1 MSTTLK
7 TLIAKLNDTCRQSA
21 ERAANLCLARGHY
34 EVDLEHL
41 FLALL
46 EHPQGDVA
54 LIAQRSG
61 IKPDTLRDDLER
73 ELASFKNGN
82 TRTPVFS
89 PHLPTLFE
97 HAWLIASLDSQT
109 TRIRSGHLLLALLTE
124 PGLSQLAYR
133 GSAQFVRIKRDE
145 LKHNFAKLVEG
156 SHEGGDVRFADAG
169 PGALAESERNVDPA
183 QGGLSKTPAL
193 DQFTTNLTQRARD
206 GKVDPV
212 IGRDAEIRQA
222 IDILLRRR
230 QNNPILTGEAG
241 VGKTAVVE
249 GLALRIALGDV
260 PEVLRGVELH
270 TLDLGL
276 LQAGASVKGE
286 FENRL
291 KNVIDEV
298 KKSPH
303 PIVLFIDEAH
313 TMIGAGGQAGQND
326 AANLLKPA
334 LARGELRTIAATTWS
349 EYKKYFEKDAA
360 LARRFQVVKVE
371 EPSETLCAAMLRGMV
386 PLMEKHFGIRVLDEA
401 ITEAVRL
408 SHRYISGRQLPD
420 KAVSVLDTACAKV
433 ALGQSAT
440 PAIIDDTRKHLD
452 RLAAEIGALQ
462 RETLSGARHEE
473 RLGELHAQQQ
483 QAQQVLVDA
492 EARLRD
498 ESALAQKIQAL
509 RTQLEQNAQQA
520 AAANGDASALHPADG
535 APVAMACAIN
545 GDSSMC
551 GDELARQ
558 GEKADAAGADAG
570 IEAATESAGTEAAV
584 ATPARARKSAKT
596 KAVPAT
602 ESSSASASINPAEN
616 PIDPARIELET
627 LLAELRALQGEA
639 PLVPLQ
645 VDGTIVAEIVSAW
658 TGVPLGRM
666 VKDEIRVVRQLA
678 PLLRER
684 VIGQDHALEAVAQRV
699 RTASAKL
706 EDPNKPRGVFMF
718 VGPSGVGK
726 TETALALADI
736 LYGGE
741 RKLVTINMSEYQ
753 EAHSVSGLKGS
764 PPGYVGYGEGGVLTE
779 AVRRNPYSV
788 VLLDEVEKAHPDVL
802 EMFFQVFDK
811 GEMDDAEGRAIDFR
825 NTLIILTSNVGSA
838 QIMQA
843 CLNKPTEEIPAA
855 DALGEALR
863 PVLMKTFKP
872 AFLGRMKTVPYYP
885 ISDDVLVQIIT
896 LKLGRI
902 RDRIRANHKATF
914 EWSDSLVEA
923 VLARCTEVDS
933 GARNVDHILNGTLLP
948 EIAEEV
954 LARMAEGASVERV
967 TVGADDNGAFTYQIA

>member
-1 MSTTLK
+1 MSINLK
-7 TLIAKLNDTCRQSA
+7 TLIGKLNDTCRQSA
-21 ERAANLCLARGHY
+21 ERAANLCLAKGHY

-41 FLALL
+41 FLAVL
-46 EHPQGDVA
+46 EHPRSDVA

-61 IKPDTLRDDLER
+61 IGLDGLRRDLEN
-73 ELASFKNGN
+73 ELARFKHGN
-82 TRTPVFS
+82 ARTPVFS

-124 PGLSQLAYR
+124 PGLAQLAHR
-133 GSAQFVRIKRDE
+133 GSAQFAKIKRDE
-145 LKHNFAKLVEG
+145 LKHNFAKLTEG
-156 SHEGGDVRFADAG
+156 SSETGDVRFADAG
-169 PGALAESERNVDPA
+169 ATVDAEDGAAPA
-183 QGGLSKTPAL
+183 PGLSKTPAL
-193 DQFTTNLTQRARD
+193 DQYTTNLTQRARD
-206 GKVDPV
+206 GHVDPV
-212 IGRDAEIRQA
+212 IGRDAEIRQM

-249 GLALRIALGDV
+249 GLAARIAQGDV
-260 PEVLRGVELH
+260 PEVLKAVELH
-270 TLDLGL
+270 VLDLGL

-291 KNVIDEV
+291 KGVIDEV

-371 EPSETLCAAMLRGMV
+371 EPSEPLCAAMLRGMV
-386 PLMEKHFGIRVLDEA
+386 PLMEKHFGIRVMDEA

-440 PAIIDDTRKHLD
+440 PAIIEDTRKHLD
-452 RLAAEIGALQ
+452 RLAAEIAALR
-462 RETLSGARHEE
+462 RETAGGASHDE
-473 RLGELHAQQQ
+473 RLAELLAQ
-483 QAQQVLVDA
+483 QAQSQAVLADSEKRLKA
-492 EARLRD
+492 ETGIAR
-498 ESALAQKIQAL
+498 KIQAL
-509 RTQLEQNAQQA
+509 RAELEAGDA
-520 AAANGDASALHPADG
+520 AADEATGEASGGSDKPAEDGDV
-535 APVAMACAIN
+535 PVATRPKASRSKKATRTL
-545 GDSSMC
+545 SPRLA
-551 GDELARQ
+551 EL
-558 GEKADAAGADAG
+558 D
-570 IEAATESAGTEAAV
+570 
-584 ATPARARKSAKT
+584 
-596 KAVPAT
+596 
-602 ESSSASASINPAEN
+602 
-616 PIDPARIELET
+616 L

-639 PLVPLQ
+639 PMVPLQ
-645 VDGTIVAEIVSAW
+645 VDGGVVAEIVSAW

-666 VKDEIRVVRQLA
+666 VKDEIRTVRNLA
-678 PLLRER
+678 PLLAER

-811 GEMDDAEGRAIDFR
+811 GQMDDAEGREIDFR
-825 NTLIILTSNVGSA
+825 NTLIILTSNIGSS

-843 CLNKPTEEIPAA
+843 CLNKPAAEIPPA
-855 DALGEALR
+855 DALAEALR

-872 AFLGRMKTVPYYP
+872 AFLGRMKVVPYYP
-885 ISDDVLVQIIT
+885 ISDDVLASIIA

-902 RDRIRANHKATF
+902 RDRVEANHKAVF
-914 EWSDSLVEA
+914 EWDDSLVEA
-923 VLARCTEVDS
+923 VLQRCTEVDS

-948 EIAEEV
+948 EIAESV
-954 LARMAEGASVERV
+954 LAKMAEGERV
-967 TVGADDNGAFTYQIA
+967 TKIKVTAGKKGDFKYKVA